1 MKRFWTRM
9 SGPFKIGL
17 VVGTIGALLTVIG
30 LFIGNFAPLNVRTV
44 LLGILL
50 GGGSWGVVT
59 WAIAAAAADA
69 LESTPGDAGP
79 GDEAQTQDP

>member
-1 MKRFWTRM
+1 M
-9 SGPFKIGL
+9 SGPVKIGL

-69 LESTPGDAGP
+69 LESTPGDAAP